1 MSYNVG
7 MGERNDSGEAS
18 PSLDGALPGVTIY
31 TDGACI
37 GNPGPG
43 GWAAILTAGEK
54 RKALSGGADQ
64 TTSQRM
70 EVTAAIEALAALK
83 RPCSVEIFS
92 DSQYLVQTM
101 MNGCNRRANLDL
113 WEVLDR
119 QAARHQVRFI
129 HVRGHR
135 GIPLNE
141 EADRLANREAQA
153 RARRQEKPR

>member
-1 MSYNVG
+1 MIPYN
-7 MGERNDSGEAS
+7 EAMDDAKGTE
-18 PSLDGALPGVTIY
+18 DGRPVVTVY

-43 GWAAILTAGEK
+43 GWAAILSAGEK
-54 RKALSGGADQ
+54 RKAISGGADW

-83 RPCSVEIFS
+83 KPCSVEIYS

-101 MNGCNRRANLDL
+101 MQGWKRRANLDL

-119 QAARHQVRFI
+119 EVARHRVRFV

-141 EADRLANREAQA
+141 AADRLANREAVA
-153 RARRQEKPR
+153 RARRQEKSQ